1 MLDEVVA
8 DDCARW
14 EVSRTKDGLLDV
26 WKVELLSFHSDRI
39 WRKIDELNEKA
50 RQQHMIRLSEGKAS
64 QFEPLELSPEGLEAI
79 EMLSLDCVSADKDD
93 VWHSSE
99 EVKMDRLGYVVRNGR
114 KTDRFWDGCIC
125 SDAKPLRLKI
135 RNICGDESIYVL

>member
-1 MLDEVVA
+1 MYYRLIENKRDEWFSSGKCSV
-8 DDCARW
+8 R
-14 EVSRTKDGLLDV
+14 ELVSY
-26 WKVELLSFHSDRI
+26 I
-39 WRKIDELNEKA
+39 
-50 RQQHMIRLSEGKAS
+50 RQRGKMRDA
-64 QFEPLELSPEGLEAI
+64 QFEPLELGPEGLEAI

-99 EVKMDRLGYVVRNGR
+99 EIKMDRLGYVVRNGR